1 MFNIFKPKVTDEQV
15 MEVIKPMLAE
25 MEERV
30 NWLQSMQKL
39 DVKDGD
45 IVVLRHPGVLAK
57 DSAKKLKKFVRKI
70 VKGHGFDVHVMVFEE
85 GMEIGVLRKGETNI
99 TVDIGDEQLK
109 SYIQKT
115 VDEFRVKTDKR
126 S

>member
-1 MFNIFKPKVTDEQV
+1 
-15 MEVIKPMLAE
+15 
-25 MEERV
+25 
-30 NWLQSMQKL
+30 
-39 DVKDGD
+39 
-45 IVVLRHPGVLAK
+45 
-57 DSAKKLKKFVRKI
+57 
-70 VKGHGFDVHVMVFEE
+70 MVFEE

>member
-45 IVVLRHPGVLAK
+45 IVVLRHPGVLSK

-70 VKGHGFDVHVMVFEE
+70 VKGHGFDVHAMVLEE
-85 GMEIGVLRKGETNI
+85 GMEIGVLRQESKLYN
-99 TVDIGDEQLK
+99 L
-109 SYIQKT
+109 
-115 VDEFRVKTDKR
+115 
-126 S
+126 

>member
-1 MFNIFKPKVTDEQV
+1 MFNIFRPEVTDEQV
-15 MEVIKPMLAE
+15 REVIKPMLAD

-45 IVVLRHPGVLAK
+45 IVVLRHPGVLSK

-85 GMEIGVLRKGETNI
+85 GMEIGVLTKGETNN
-99 TVDIGDEQLK
+99 E
-109 SYIQKT
+109 S
-115 VDEFRVKTDKR
+115 
-126 S
+126 